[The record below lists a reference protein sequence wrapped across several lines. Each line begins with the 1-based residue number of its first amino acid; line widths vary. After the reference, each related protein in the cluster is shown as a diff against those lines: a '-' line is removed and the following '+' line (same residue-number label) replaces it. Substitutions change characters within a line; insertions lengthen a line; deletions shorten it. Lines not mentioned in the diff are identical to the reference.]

1 MRVRF
6 SLQPVLDY
14 RASVVEALEIALAQA
29 VRAQA
34 EAEARLA
41 ALEAQESGLIA
52 EIARRQRGLLDLA
65 ALAAGRARLRRV
77 QEQVRQQMEAVE
89 HLRAQA
95 AAKRAEL
102 VAALQDEKILEKLK
116 EREQARLGAELARAE
131 GRERDDLYVTRHRRS
146 KQMRED

>member
-14 RASVVEALEIALAQA
+14 RASVVEALEIALAQIM
-29 VRAQA
+29 RAQA

-41 ALEAQESGLIA
+41 ALEAQESDLIA

-102 VAALQDEKILEKLK
+102 VTAMQDEKILEKLK
-116 EREQARLGAELARAE
+116 EREQTRLDAELARAE

-146 KQMRED
+146 KQMREA

>member
-116 EREQARLGAELARAE
+116 EREQARLGVELARAE

>member
-14 RASVVEALEIALAQA
+14 RTSVVEALEIALAQIM
-29 VRAQA
+29 RAQA

-41 ALEAQESGLIA
+41 ALEAQESDLIA

-77 QEQVRQQMEAVE
+77 QEQVRQQMETVE

-95 AAKRAEL
+95 AAKRTEL
-102 VAALQDEKILEKLK
+102 VAAMQDEKILEKLK
-116 EREQARLGAELARAE
+116 EHEQARLDAELARAE

-146 KQMRED
+146 KQMREA

>member
-14 RASVVEALEIALAQA
+14 RASVVEALEIELAQI

-34 EAEARLA
+34 KAEARLA
-41 ALEAQESGLIA
+41 MLEAQESDLIA
-52 EIARRQRGLLDLA
+52 EIARRQRGILDLA
-65 ALAAGRARLRRV
+65 ALAAGRARLRRL
-77 QEQVRQQMEAVE
+77 QEQVRQQRETVE

-102 VAALQDEKILEKLK
+102 VAAMQDEKVLEKLK
-116 EREQARLGAELARAE
+116 EREQARLDAELARAE
-131 GRERDDLYVTRHRRS
+131 SRERDDLYVTRHRRS
-146 KQMRED
+146 KQMREG